1 LDELLKDETT
11 GGEAEFFL
19 ATVTEYN
26 SSRGAKIRL
35 DGQDTAMSKY
45 YKITCG
51 AVNAGD
57 RVVVMKHAGTF
68 IVLGAIVGSGSYVV
82 TDPTKIFVMASGFSC
97 NWARYAAWGKIAMVT
112 ASFHVVQAVTT
123 GSWTTWA
130 TIVAGKRPLSAV
142 VGNLTRT
149 SYCTVESDGAIEVSS
164 TVSAD
169 SNYIFTAVYLLP

>member
-1 LDELLKDETT
+1 MDELLKDETT

-45 YKITCG
+45 YKIICG

-68 IVLGAIVGSGSYVV
+68 IVLGAIGGSHVV
-82 TDPTKIFVMASGFSC
+82 TDPTEVFTMSSGFECS
-97 NWARYAAWGKIAMVT
+97 WVYYAEWGKIAMVS
-112 ASFHVVQAVTT
+112 ASFKVIDAVTT
-123 GSWTTWA
+123 TDWTTWA
-130 TIVAGKRPLSAV
+130 TLTAGKRPPSRV
-142 VGNLTRT
+142 VAGFTRT
-149 SYCTVESDGAIEVSS
+149 SYCTIERNGEIQVSS
-164 TVSAD
+164 TVSANTAY
-169 SNYIFTAVYLLP
+169 SFSAVYLLP